1 MIKKRNLSQG
11 GLNANVSLEPASAAS
26 SNNNINNNIY
36 IKTPYPTESHVKLPS
51 EFTRQSELSSDAARD
66 IELQNLNESV
76 QADPFKEHEE
86 VLQNKAAVKEFILQ
100 TFANILLTQDKALLA
115 NVISKET
122 IIIPFDSLQ
131 SIIQKMT
138 NADVEIKFDDDYAC
152 CTSKV
157 SPVKKIDFIKII
169 NANGEV
175 ITDFKQVFNKE
186 YNELTR
192 QYHINLKYVLI

>member
-11 GLNANVSLEPASAAS
+11 GLNATVSLEPASAAS

-36 IKTPYPTESHVKLPS
+36 IKTPYPPDERVKMPS
-51 EFTRQSELSSDAARD
+51 EFTARD
-66 IELQNLNESV
+66 IELQDLE
-76 QADPFKEHEE
+76 EHEPVKE
-86 VLQNKAAVKEFILQ
+86 SETVLQNKTAVKEFILQ

-138 NADVEIKFDDDYAC
+138 NADVEIKFDEDHAC
-152 CTSKV
+152 CASKIN
-157 SPVKKIDFIKII
+157 PIKKIDFIKIMK
-169 NANGEV
+169 NDGEV

-192 QYHINLKYVLI
+192 QYHINLKYVLV

>member
-36 IKTPYPTESHVKLPS
+36 IKTPYPTDERVKLPS
-51 EFTRQSELSSDAARD
+51 EFTARD
-66 IELQNLNESV
+66 IELQDLDE
-76 QADPFKEHEE
+76 PFKESET
-86 VLQNKAAVKEFILQ
+86 VLQNKSAVKEFILQ

-122 IIIPFDSLQ
+122 IIVPFDSLQ
-131 SIIQKMT
+131 TIIQKMT
-138 NADVEIKFDDDYAC
+138 NADVEIKFDEDYAC

-169 NANGEV
+169 NSNGEV

>member
-11 GLNANVSLEPASAAS
+11 GLNATVSLEPASAAS

-36 IKTPYPTESHVKLPS
+36 IKTPYPPDERVKMPS
-51 EFTRQSELSSDAARD
+51 EFTARD
-66 IELQNLNESV
+66 IELQDL
-76 QADPFKEHEE
+76 DDEHEPVKE
-86 VLQNKAAVKEFILQ
+86 SEAAFQNKTAVKEFILQ

-138 NADVEIKFDDDYAC
+138 NADVEIKFDEDHAC
-152 CTSKV
+152 CASKIN
-157 SPVKKIDFIKII
+157 PIKKIDFIKIMK
-169 NANGEV
+169 NDGEV

-192 QYHINLKYVLI
+192 QYHINLKYVLV

>member
-36 IKTPYPTESHVKLPS
+36 IKTPYPTDSPVKLPS
-51 EFTRQSELSSDAARD
+51 EFDTRD
-66 IELQNLNESV
+66 IELDEAV
-76 QADPFKEHEE
+76 QTDPFKESEA
-86 VLQNKAAVKEFILQ
+86 VLQNKSAVKEFILQ

-131 SIIQKMT
+131 TIIQKMT
-138 NADVEIKFDDDYAC
+138 NADVEIKFDDDYVC
-152 CTSKV
+152 CSSKV
-157 SPVKKIDFIKII
+157 NPVKKIDFIKIVR
-169 NANGEV
+169 NDGEV

>member
-36 IKTPYPTESHVKLPS
+36 IKTPYPTDSPVKLPS
-51 EFTRQSELSSDAARD
+51 EFDTRDSSNGNIALRD
-66 IELQNLNESV
+66 IELDEAV
-76 QADPFKEHEE
+76 QTDPFKESEA
-86 VLQNKAAVKEFILQ
+86 VLQNKSAVKEFILQ

-131 SIIQKMT
+131 TIIQKMT
-138 NADVEIKFDDDYAC
+138 NADVEIKFDDDCAC
-152 CTSKV
+152 CASKV
-157 SPVKKIDFIKII
+157 NPVKKIDFIKIVR
-169 NANGEV
+169 NDGEV

-192 QYHINLKYVLI
+192 QYHINLKYVLV

>member
-36 IKTPYPTESHVKLPS
+36 IKTPYPPDERVKMPS
-51 EFTRQSELSSDAARD
+51 EFTARD
-66 IELQNLNESV
+66 IELENLDDEPKPTV
-76 QADPFKEHEE
+76 EQQAE
-86 VLQNKAAVKEFILQ
+86 LQHKSAVKEFILQ

-131 SIIQKMT
+131 TIIQKMT
-138 NADVEIKFDDDYAC
+138 NADVEIKFDEDYAC

-157 SPVKKIDFIKII
+157 SPIKKIDFIKIVR
-169 NANGEV
+169 NDGEV

-192 QYHINLKYVLI
+192 QYHINLKYVL

>member
-36 IKTPYPTESHVKLPS
+36 IKTPYPTDSPVKLPS
-51 EFTRQSELSSDAARD
+51 EFDTRD
-66 IELQNLNESV
+66 IELPNFDEAV
-76 QADPFKEHEE
+76 QTDPFKESEA
-86 VLQNKAAVKEFILQ
+86 VLQNKSAVKEFILQ

-131 SIIQKMT
+131 TIIQKMT

-152 CTSKV
+152 CSSKV
-157 SPVKKIDFIKII
+157 NPVKKIDFIKIVR
-169 NANGEV
+169 NDGEV

-192 QYHINLKYVLI
+192 QYHINLKYVLV

>member
-36 IKTPYPTESHVKLPS
+36 IKTPYPPDERVKMPS
-51 EFTRQSELSSDAARD
+51 EFTARD
-66 IELQNLNESV
+66 IELQDLEDEHN
-76 QADPFKEHEE
+76 PFKESEE
-86 VLQNKAAVKEFILQ
+86 VFQNKTAVKEFILQ

-138 NADVEIKFDDDYAC
+138 NADVEIKFDEDHAC
-152 CTSKV
+152 CASKIN
-157 SPVKKIDFIKII
+157 PIKKIDFIKIMK
-169 NANGEV
+169 NDGEV

-192 QYHINLKYVLI
+192 QYHINLKYVLV

>member
-36 IKTPYPTESHVKLPS
+36 IKTPYPPDERVKMPS
-51 EFTRQSELSSDAARD
+51 EFTARD
-66 IELQNLNESV
+66 IELQDLEDEHN
-76 QADPFKEHEE
+76 PFKESEE
-86 VLQNKAAVKEFILQ
+86 VFQNKAAVKEFILQ

-138 NADVEIKFDDDYAC
+138 NADVEIKFDEDHAC
-152 CTSKV
+152 CASKIN
-157 SPVKKIDFIKII
+157 PIKKIDFIKIMK
-169 NANGEV
+169 NDGEV

-192 QYHINLKYVLI
+192 QYHINLKYVLV

>member
-36 IKTPYPTESHVKLPS
+36 IKTPYPTDSPVKLPS
-51 EFTRQSELSSDAARD
+51 EFDTRD
-66 IELQNLNESV
+66 IELDEAV
-76 QADPFKEHEE
+76 QTDPFKESEA
-86 VLQNKAAVKEFILQ
+86 VLQNKSAVKEFILQ

-131 SIIQKMT
+131 TIIQKMT
-138 NADVEIKFDDDYAC
+138 NADVEIKFDDDCAC
-152 CTSKV
+152 CASKV
-157 SPVKKIDFIKII
+157 NPVKKIDFIKII
-169 NANGEV
+169 NSNGEV

-192 QYHINLKYVLI
+192 QYHINLKYVLV

>member
-1 MIKKRNLSQG
+1 MIKKRNLSQAG
-11 GLNANVSLEPASAAS
+11 VNAHVSLEPASATS

-36 IKTPYPTESHVKLPS
+36 IKTPYPSGQAPKLPS
-51 EFTRQSELSSDAARD
+51 EFTARD
-66 IELQNLNESV
+66 IELEDIHDDEHNAEPVSNQNAE
-76 QADPFKEHEE
+76 
-86 VLQNKAAVKEFILQ
+86 LQHKSAVKEFILQ

-131 SIIQKMT
+131 MIIQKMT
-138 NADVEIKFDDDYAC
+138 DADVEIKFDEDCAC
-152 CTSKV
+152 CSLKS
-157 SPVKKIDFIKII
+157 SPIKKIDFIKIVK
-169 NANGEV
+169 NDGEV

>member
-36 IKTPYPTESHVKLPS
+36 IKTPYPTDSPVKLPS
-51 EFTRQSELSSDAARD
+51 EFDTRD
-66 IELQNLNESV
+66 IELPNFDEAV
-76 QADPFKEHEE
+76 QTDPFKESEA
-86 VLQNKAAVKEFILQ
+86 VLQNKSSVKEFILQ

-131 SIIQKMT
+131 TIIQKMT
-138 NADVEIKFDDDYAC
+138 NADVEIKFDDDCAC
-152 CTSKV
+152 CASKV
-157 SPVKKIDFIKII
+157 NPVKKIDFIKII
-169 NANGEV
+169 NSNGEV

-192 QYHINLKYVLI
+192 QYHINLKYVLV

>member
-11 GLNANVSLEPASAAS
+11 GLNANVSLEPGSAAS

-36 IKTPYPTESHVKLPS
+36 IKTPYPPESHVRMPS
-51 EFTRQSELSSDAARD
+51 EFTTKD
-66 IELQNLNESV
+66 IELNSLVEDEINEPLNKQQNE
-76 QADPFKEHEE
+76 
-86 VLQNKAAVKEFILQ
+86 LQNKAAVKEFILQ

-122 IIIPFDSLQ
+122 IIVPFDSLQ

-152 CTSKV
+152 CASKV
-157 SPVKKIDFIKII
+157 SPVKKIDFIKIVTGD
-169 NANGEV
+169 GEI